1 VSDRKVNDLGGQ
13 PAGPICLDEH
23 PTTLHEKRV
32 DALQK
37 LLTGD
42 KLQAFTTDAMRRA
55 IESNTEEDYRSMLY
69 YDKWIRAVRDL
80 VIEQELLSAKEIEDR
95 IEVLRERHKQTGS
108 L

>member
-1 VSDRKVNDLGGQ
+1 MSDRKVNDLGGQ